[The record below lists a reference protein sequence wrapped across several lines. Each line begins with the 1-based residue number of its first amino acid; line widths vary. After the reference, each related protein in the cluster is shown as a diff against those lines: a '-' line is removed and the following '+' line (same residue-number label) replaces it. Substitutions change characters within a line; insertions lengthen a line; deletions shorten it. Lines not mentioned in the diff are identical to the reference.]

1 MKKKSIFWGVCVID
15 ALALSGCMYLYM
27 HQDRTPPVISFTEK
41 ETFYTD
47 EMENSELLEGVNAF
61 DEQDGNVSY
70 SLLVEKISKTGDG
83 KVIVTYAAKDSSN
96 NIAKSSRILP
106 IEEFEEEEVETEAE
120 IFLEMESESETE
132 EMDTSEQADEPEAEE
147 DEQEDERSDENLSA
161 DAVENREIENRENEA
176 PVLTLTTDTIL
187 VNAGITTVD
196 WSSYIQQLA
205 DDRDSREQLFGN
217 LVMEGHVDL
226 NTPGNYPVVVY
237 TRDSDGAVSERRN
250 ISVIVV

>member
-1 MKKKSIFWGVCVID
+1 M
-15 ALALSGCMYLYM
+15 
-27 HQDRTPPVISFTEK
+27 
-41 ETFYTD
+41 
-47 EMENSELLEGVNAF
+47 
-61 DEQDGNVSY
+61 
-70 SLLVEKISKTGDG
+70 
-83 KVIVTYAAKDSSN
+83 
-96 NIAKSSRILP
+96 
-106 IEEFEEEEVETEAE
+106 
-120 IFLEMESESETE
+120 
-132 EMDTSEQADEPEAEE
+132 
-147 DEQEDERSDENLSA
+147 
-161 DAVENREIENRENEA
+161 
-176 PVLTLTTDTIL
+176 TLTTDTIL